1 VKHSLTTEQQ
11 QGSERQ
17 PKLSCR
23 SVWKVFGRD
32 PGRFFRNGAVPTV
45 DQLEAHDLVAANID
59 ATFDVFKGETF
70 VLMGLSGS
78 GKSTLLRCLA
88 QLDKQTA
95 GEIILDGIEL
105 SGLAPEKLRAVRRQM
120 MSMVFQHFALLPFR
134 SVIDNVGFP
143 LEVQGVAPDQIKS
156 RSAAALKLVGLNGY
170 HERLP
175 RELSGGQQQRVGIAR
190 SLVSDPEVWFLD
202 EPFSALDPMIRLD
215 LQNEVIDIK
224 KRLHKTTV
232 FVTHDLDEAIRIA
245 DRVAIMQEG
254 RIVQFATPEELIF
267 HPATEYVRRF
277 TATVPKIKV
286 AKMRSIMGIVN
297 GALSADAPVF
307 HESELV
313 SDHAADIL
321 AGQQAVRVV
330 DSSQQTIGS
339 VSPMDVTNLLLH

>member
-1 VKHSLTTEQQ
+1 MTRTLNTEQQ
-11 QGSERQ
+11 AGPERQ

-32 PGRFFRNGAVPTV
+32 PERLFRNGAVPNV
-45 DQLEAHDLVAANID
+45 DQLTAQGFVAANID
-59 ATFDVFKGETF
+59 ASFDVFKGETF

-95 GEIILDGIEL
+95 GEIRLDGVEL
-105 SGLAPEKLRAVRRQM
+105 STLAPGELRSVRRQK

-134 SVIDNVGFP
+134 TVLENVGFP
-143 LEVQGVAPDQIKS
+143 LEVQGATPDQIKA
-156 RSAAALKLVGLNGY
+156 RSVAALQLVGLNGY
-170 HERLP
+170 EDRLP

-215 LQNEVIDIK
+215 LQNEVIDLK
-224 KRLHKTTV
+224 ERLHKTTV

-254 RIVQFATPEELIF
+254 RIIQIATPEELIF

-286 AKMRSIMGIVN
+286 ARMRSIMGAAN
-297 GALSADAPVF
+297 GQLHPDSPVL
-307 HESELV
+307 HEGERV

-321 AGQQAVRVV
+321 GGQRTVRVV
-330 DSSQQTIGS
+330 NSAEQTLGS
-339 VSPMDVTNLLLH
+339 VSPADVTNLLLR